1 MKPIVYVLGSILLA
15 LTVFLVILILKQ
27 TGKDKSLSGTITGG
41 SAETFFGKSGG
52 DSKDKLLSI
61 LTIAGTVLFV
71 AITVALVIIL
81 L

>member
-27 TGKDKSLSGTITGG
+27 TGKEKGLSGTITGG
-41 SAETFFGKSGG
+41 SADTFFGKAGG
-52 DSKDKLLSI
+52 DSKDKLLSL
-61 LTIAGTVLFV
+61 LTIIGTVTFV
-71 AITVALVIIL
+71 VITIVLVIIL

>member
-15 LTVFLVILILKQ
+15 LTVFLVVLILKQ

-41 SAETFFGKSGG
+41 SSETFFGKAGG
-52 DSKDKLLSI
+52 DSKDKLLSM
-61 LTIAGTVLFV
+61 LTIIGSVLFV
-71 AITVALVIIL
+71 AITVVLVIIL

>member
-15 LTVFLVILILKQ
+15 LTVFLVVLILKQ

-41 SAETFFGKSGG
+41 SSETFFGKAGG
-52 DSKDKLLSI
+52 DSKDKLLST
-61 LTIAGTVLFV
+61 LTIIGSVLFV
-71 AITVALVIIL
+71 GITVALTIIL

>member
-71 AITVALVIIL
+71 AITVVLVIIL

>member
-52 DSKDKLLSI
+52 DCLIIKL
-61 LTIAGTVLFV
+61 
-71 AITVALVIIL
+71 
-81 L
+81 

>member
-15 LTVFLVILILKQ
+15 LTIFLVVLILKQ

-41 SAETFFGKSGG
+41 SSETFFGKAGG
-52 DSKDKLLSI
+52 DSKDKLLST
-61 LTIAGTVLFV
+61 LTIIGSVLFV
-71 AITVALVIIL
+71 AITVALTVIL

>member
-1 MKPIVYVLGSILLA
+1 MPTVAYVLGSILLA
-15 LTVFLVILILKQ
+15 LTIFLVYLILRQ

-52 DSKDKLLSI
+52 DSKDKLLST
-61 LTIAGTVLFV
+61 LTIITTIVFV
-71 AITVALVIIL
+71 GITVAMVIIL

>member
-15 LTVFLVILILKQ
+15 LTIFLVILILKQ

-41 SAETFFGKSGG
+41 SSETFFGKAGG
-52 DSKDKLLSI
+52 DSKDKLLST
-61 LTIAGTVLFV
+61 LTIIGSVLFV
-71 AITVALVIIL
+71 AITVALTVIL